1 MNYSNSNSGGW
12 ASSKMRTV
20 MLPELETVLPADL
33 TAVIK
38 VVNKYTDNVGGGS
51 GHVEGNVSVTEERL
65 FLPSYYEV
73 FGGTSTSYANS
84 YENGVTKQYSYYSA
98 GNSKVRYRHS
108 ATTSTCYWWLRSPH
122 YGNSSHFCLV
132 VTGGSANYYRA
143 RNSYGCAACFRL

>member
-98 GNSKVRYRHS
+98 GNSKVRYRYS
-108 ATTSTCYWWLRSPH
+108 ATTSTCNWWLRSPH
-122 YGNSSHFCLV
+122 YNDSYSFCRV
-132 VTGGSANYYRA
+132 YTGGYAGSSYASS
-143 RNSYGCAACFRL
+143 SYGCAPCFRL